1 MYAVNVN
8 VDINNQI
15 LILKN
20 VNVKETQ
27 KYYIQYINK
36 LSDTYTE
43 ECECERITEVLHT
56 IYK

>member
-27 KYYIQYINK
+27 KYYIQYRNK

-43 ECECERITEVLHT
+43 ECETGRNTEVLHT

>member
-20 VNVKETQ
+20 VNLEETQ
-27 KYYIQYINK
+27 KYYIQYIKYINVF
-36 LSDTYTE
+36 TFET
-43 ECECERITEVLHT
+43 
-56 IYK
+56 